1 MPILSEKFAPPP
13 KTSINK
19 YKHIR
24 KHSENNKNPRY
35 TYSALNVANGHIV
48 HVRP

>member
-24 KHSENNKNPRY
+24 KHSENNTNLRY
-35 TYSALNVANGHIV
+35 TFYFLQTRIV
-48 HVRP
+48 YI